1 MLGKRLLYIKRLA
14 SSVRN
19 LNEEEREIF
28 ENQLE
33 DSKYIN
39 IHYFGEKE

>member
-1 MLGKRLLYIKRLA
+1 MLGKRLLYIKRIA

-33 DSKYIN
+33 DSKYID
-39 IHYFGEKE
+39 IHYFGEKK

>member
-1 MLGKRLLYIKRLA
+1 MLGSRLIYIKRLA
-14 SSVRN
+14 SSIRN

-28 ENQLE
+28 RNQLE

>member
-19 LNEEEREIF
+19 LNEEEKEVF
-28 ENQLE
+28 ENQLK
-33 DSKYIN
+33 DSKYIDK
-39 IHYFGEKE
+39 HYFGYD

>member
-28 ENQLE
+28 KNQLE

-39 IHYFGEKE
+39 IHYFREKE

>member
-1 MLGKRLLYIKRLA
+1 MLGKRLLYIKRLT

-28 ENQLE
+28 ENQLK